1 MTISRRT
8 TIKTLGVVGAG
19 SAFSGTVLA
28 QTADE
33 EDVDDPAAE
42 PEIGGFRVAHFSPDA
57 PDVDV
62 YVDQQQ
68 VLADVA
74 YDDVSPYLEIASGS
88 YQVTITAAGDEDA
101 VVFEGTLVV
110 AGGYYT
116 AAAIGE
122 LGDMDLEADDED
134 EDEDDEDDDEFDDDD
149 TAGLEDEDDEEDPFD
164 EDPEDEAD
172 PEDETFEVFLLVDRN
187 PEDVQA
193 GTSDLRFFHAAPGAP
208 NVDIVDEDDG
218 RTLIEDAEFAVPTGY
233 RAIEPGDR
241 TLGVYP
247 SDETDEADDE
257 EIEEGA
263 GDGELEDETA
273 AQDEEEDDVDF
284 DAEEDVIEPQDP
296 VAEADVEFDEGLGY
310 TVFAIGYLEDDEEGD
325 EMGPDTDDE
334 MDPEADE
341 DEDDRSFDLRSLTD
355 GTREDEED
363 DVEPEEDQLE
373 PEEEEIDEEPEDE
386 PEEVEPDDEPA
397 EEPVEEEPEPE
408 PEDEPPVEDDPEE
421 PPAADD

>member
-33 EDVDDPAAE
+33 DQPGDETEE

-62 YVDQQQ
+62 YVDEQH

-110 AGGYYT
+110 DGGYYT

-122 LGDMDLEADDED
+122 LGEMDLETDEDEPEADDED
-134 EDEDDEDDDEFDDDD
+134 DPAMDD
-149 TAGLEDEDDEEDPFD
+149 DPFD
-164 EDPEDEAD
+164 EDEDVEDD
-172 PEDETFEVFLLVDRN
+172 PEEGTFEVFLLVDRE
-187 PEDVQA
+187 PEDVQD
-193 GTSDLRFFHAAPGAP
+193 GTADLRFFHASPGAP

-218 RTLIEDAEFAVPTGY
+218 RTLVEDAEFAVPTGY

-241 TLGVYP
+241 TIGVYP
-247 SDETDEADDE
+247 AGEAEAEDEADDE
-257 EIEEGA
+257 FET
-263 GDGELEDETA
+263 EDEA
-273 AQDEEEDDVDF
+273 DDEFETEDEDEVDF
-284 DAEEDVIEPQDP
+284 DADEDVIEPEDP
-296 VAEADVEFDEGLGY
+296 VAEADVEFDEGLAY
-310 TVFAIGYLEDDEEGD
+310 TVFAIGYLEDDEEA
-325 EMGPDTDDE
+325 EDDE
-334 MDPEADE
+334 MAPDDDTGLED
-341 DEDDRSFDLRSLTD
+341 DEDDRPFEVRPLVD

-373 PEEEEIDEEPEDE
+373 PEEEELEEEEIDDE
-386 PEEVEPDDEPA
+386 PEEVEPDDEPVDEEPA
-397 EEPVEEEPEPE
+397 EEPVEEPEPEPE
-408 PEDEPPVEDDPEE
+408 PEDEPPVEDEPED